1 MSDFPF
7 AIHPEGRP
15 DGKGI
20 QTARELT
27 AVGIPVTLIL
37 DTGVAYVMERVD
49 MVLCGAEGVVES
61 GGIINNLG
69 TYQIAVV
76 ARAFHKPVYVAAES
90 YKVGTAPRFLIP
102 TMYSLVL
109 KSSSNFKAG

>member
-1 MSDFPF
+1 M
-7 AIHPEGRP
+7 
-15 DGKGI
+15 
-20 QTARELT
+20 
-27 AVGIPVTLIL
+27 TLIL

-90 YKVGTAPRFLIP
+90 YKVGTASRYPGSS
-102 TMYSLVL
+102 YVL
-109 KSSSNFKAG
+109 S